1 MAYYVSPPGM
11 LVKRGGGYRVGM
23 SHFFLFR
30 GLEVNSG
37 TCGGGAE
44 DSTIVEMDV

>member
-1 MAYYVSPPGM
+1 M
-11 LVKRGGGYRVGM
+11 LVMAGRGSQGRDEP
-23 SHFFLFR
+23 FFLFR